1 MKKLLLSLF
10 ALTVALVLNA
20 EDFSYEY
27 EGQTL
32 VYTVIDENAKLCQT
46 KEGSSLS
53 FTPGNKVSGNLVI
66 PSVAKNK
73 YGTEYRVVSIGARA
87 FRECTELNS
96 VSIPTSVTAIGE
108 VAFCNCS
115 GLTSMTIPNSVSSI
129 ADYTF
134 AGCSGLTEVNIPE
147 SVTSLG
153 KSAFSDCK
161 NLTSITIPESVSV
174 IGERAFYYC
183 IGLTSITIPNSV
195 SSIAES
201 TFFLCTGLTEVN
213 LPNSITSIGR
223 YAFSECHSLTSI
235 NIPNSVTSIS
245 EGTFRMCGALTS
257 VNIPNSVEYIHYI
270 AFYRCSSLTSITI
283 PNSVKEISD
292 SAFQYCSGLKS
303 ITILGR
309 TICHSAAFDDVNN
322 VESLKINENS
332 SGCYLIEKLKLVQNQ
347 QTTQRTVAFTIS
359 ATGGL
364 KVIDDNGNEIVP
376 EAKFNGQKIILNST
390 NDYKFSDLQPDY
402 HYGIWAYGVELAN
415 LTTKPV
421 LFNGEISSQ
430 FADKAIVTASFD
442 SGDCEIE
449 NIRWKFGDNLKYE
462 GRTAEIYYSG
472 LNDMGVICE
481 AEYNGGVLFYDLD
494 LHFPEVTV
502 TNQSAQ
508 ATSLTS
514 CRLSADIN
522 FSDGS
527 VAYIEWRR
535 NDAPDNVPSQV
546 VECPVVGQKML
557 GELRGLR
564 DDVYYQFRP
573 YVERGDEKH
582 YGEWTGFYT
591 GDANVYFAPEVN
603 TMAARV
609 EGKSVMMAG
618 YVLQGTDPV
627 TSRGFELKSLGNITR
642 AGGEWVRYESTGTL
656 MYVTLDD
663 LAPGTDYVYRV
674 YADTQKGTSYG
685 DEMSFSTPAL
695 SAIEEI
701 ENNEKENSL
710 NVSLLR
716 NPVEQAPVVKVMASA
731 PEAQIAIVS
740 TDGRTC
746 YQGVVMTDGHPQ
758 TIDVNL
764 QPGMYLVVVASG
776 NERKTIRMIVR

>member
-1 MKKLLLSLF
+1 M
-10 ALTVALVLNA
+10 
-20 EDFSYEY
+20 
-27 EGQTL
+27 
-32 VYTVIDENAKLCQT
+32 
-46 KEGSSLS
+46 
-53 FTPGNKVSGNLVI
+53 
-66 PSVAKNK
+66 
-73 YGTEYRVVSIGARA
+73 
-87 FRECTELNS
+87 
-96 VSIPTSVTAIGE
+96 
-108 VAFCNCS
+108 
-115 GLTSMTIPNSVSSI
+115 
-129 ADYTF
+129 
-134 AGCSGLTEVNIPE
+134 
-147 SVTSLG
+147 
-153 KSAFSDCK
+153 
-161 NLTSITIPESVSV
+161 
-174 IGERAFYYC
+174 
-183 IGLTSITIPNSV
+183 
-195 SSIAES
+195 
-201 TFFLCTGLTEVN
+201 
-213 LPNSITSIGR
+213 
-223 YAFSECHSLTSI
+223 TSI
-235 NIPNSVTSIS
+235 NIPNSVTDIASEAFSYCDNLSSVIIPPSVTSLSLFAFRDSPVKKIAYPSGLSKPNASTLIAYDPVGAIIEDGFVYGPEKKAIYFAPLTLKGEYSIPSSVSQIS
-245 EGTFRMCGALTS
+245 ENAFAHCEELTKVNFHNSVTYIGRGAFMDCSGLTS
-257 VNIPNSVEYIHYI
+257 MTVPNSVTTIGQYAFSNCKGLTKVELPSSLTLINNGLFLSCSGLISVDLPNSVEYIRDA
-270 AFYRCSSLTSITI
+270 AFNYCSGLTSLTV
-283 PNSVKEISD
+283 PNSVKEISGD
-292 SAFQYCSGLKS
+292 AFSNCSGLKS
-303 ITILGR
+303 VNILGR
-309 TICHSAAFDDVNN
+309 TICNSDAFKKVYN
-322 VESLKINENS
+322 VESLKINKYS
-332 SGCYLIEKLKLVQNQ
+332 SGCSLVARFITVKNQ
-347 QTTQRTVAFTIS
+347 QTTQRTGSFTI
-359 ATGGL
+359 TKNEGF
-364 KVIDDNGNEIVP
+364 KVIDDNGKEVTP
-376 EAKFNGQKIILNST
+376 EAEFNWEKLILNST
-390 NDYKFSDLQPDY
+390 NDKIFEFSDLQADVEY
-402 HYGIWAYGVELAN
+402 TIMAYGVRLAA
-415 LTTKPV
+415 LKTKPV

-494 LHFPEVTV
+494 FHFPEVTV
-502 TNQSAQ
+502 TNKSAQ

-764 QPGMYLVVVASG
+764 QPGMYLVVVASR